1 MTPKNKNNINNSTKT
16 NGEIIRVAV
25 VTGSSS
31 GIGFKTAL
39 TLGRNGFQTYATMR
53 NIAKS
58 KNIKSIATKENLPI
72 NIEQLDVTDNKSV
85 TNAIQAIVSKADRI
99 DVLVNNAGYALTS
112 AFEDLAIEEI
122 KAQYETNLFGLIRTS
137 QAVLPIMRKQKS
149 GVIVNIS
156 SGAGRFG
163 YPGGSAYVSTK
174 FAVEGLSESMA
185 YEIEPFGI
193 KVILIEPGVIK
204 TNIANGMV
212 VAKKSQNPN
221 SPYFQ
226 IMQKMSTSF
235 EHMLE
240 NASSSPDLVAKVVL
254 QAVTSENPSLSRYL
268 AGKDVESWIEAKR
281 NMSDDEFHKMIKRSF
296 NLVP

>member
-1 MTPKNKNNINNSTKT
+1 
-16 NGEIIRVAV
+16 
-25 VTGSSS
+25 
-31 GIGFKTAL
+31 
-39 TLGRNGFQTYATMR
+39 MR

-58 KNIKSIATKENLPI
+58 ENIKSIATKENLPI
-72 NIEQLDVTDNKSV
+72 YIEQLDVTDNKSV

-99 DVLVNNAGYALTS
+99 DVLVNNAGYALTG

-122 KAQYETNLFGLIRTS
+122 KAQYETNLFGLIRTT
-137 QAVLPIMRKQKS
+137 QAVLPNMRKQKS
-149 GVIVNIS
+149 GTIVNIS

-163 YPGGSAYVSTK
+163 YPTGSAYVSTK

-185 YEIEPFGI
+185 YELEPLGI
-193 KVILIEPGVIK
+193 KVILVEPGVIK

-212 VAKKSQNPN
+212 IAKKSQNSN

-240 NASSSPDLVAKVVL
+240 NASSPDLVAKVVL
-254 QAVTSENPSLSRYL
+254 QSVTSENPSLSRYL
-268 AGKDVESWIEAKR
+268 AGKDIESWIEAKR
-281 NMSDDEFHKMIKRSF
+281 NMSDDEYHKMIKRSF

>member
-1 MTPKNKNNINNSTKT
+1 MTSRGNNNNKP
-16 NGEIIRVAV
+16 NGEITDHVAV

-31 GIGFKTAL
+31 GIGFEIAL
-39 TLGRNGFQTYATMR
+39 MLARNGFQTYATMR
-53 NIAKS
+53 NLAKS
-58 KNIKSIATKENLPI
+58 ENIKSIASKENLPI
-72 NIEQLDVTDNKSV
+72 YIEQLDVTDNKSV
-85 TNAIQAIVSKADRI
+85 TNAIQAIVSKANGI
-99 DVLVNNAGYALTS
+99 DVLVNNAGYALTG

-122 KAQYETNLFGLIRTS
+122 KAQYETNLFGLIRTT
-137 QAVLPIMRKQKS
+137 QTVLPIMRKQKS
-149 GVIVNIS
+149 GAIVNIS

-185 YEIEPFGI
+185 YELEPFGI

-212 VAKKSQNPN
+212 IAEKSQNPN
-221 SPYFQ
+221 SPYSQ

-240 NASSSPDLVAKVVL
+240 NASSPDVVAKVVL
-254 QAVTSENPSLSRYL
+254 KAVTSENPSLRYL
-268 AGKDVESWIEAKR
+268 AGKDVEMWIDAKR
-281 NMSDDEFHKMIKRSF
+281 NMSDDQFYKMIKQSF
-296 NLVP
+296 N

>member
-1 MTPKNKNNINNSTKT
+1 MTPKSSSNNNKP
-16 NGEIIRVAV
+16 NGEITDHVAV

-31 GIGFKTAL
+31 GIGFEIAL
-39 TLGRNGFQTYATMR
+39 TLARNGFQTYATMR
-53 NIAKS
+53 NLAKS
-58 KNIKSIATKENLPI
+58 ENIKSIASKENLPI
-72 NIEQLDVTDNKSV
+72 HIEQLDVIDNNSV

-99 DVLVNNAGYALTS
+99 DVLVNNAGYALAG

-122 KAQYETNLFGLIRTS
+122 KAQYETNFFGLIRTT

-149 GVIVNIS
+149 GTIVNIS

-163 YPGGSAYVSTK
+163 YPTGSAYVSTK

-185 YEIEPFGI
+185 YELEPLGI
-193 KVILIEPGVIK
+193 KVILVEPGVIK

-212 VAKKSQNPN
+212 IAKKSQNSN
-221 SPYFQ
+221 SPYSQ

-240 NASSSPDLVAKVVL
+240 NASSPDLVAKVVL
-254 QAVTSENPSLSRYL
+254 QAVTSENPSLRYL
-268 AGKDVESWIEAKR
+268 AGKDVEMWVEAKR
-281 NMSDDEFHKMIKRSF
+281 NMSDDEFYKMMKQSF
-296 NLVP
+296 NFK

>member
-1 MTPKNKNNINNSTKT
+1 MLDKINMA
-16 NGEIIRVAV
+16 RVAV

-31 GIGFKTAL
+31 GIGFEIAL
-39 TLGRNGFQTYATMR
+39 ILARNGFQTYATMR
-53 NIAKS
+53 NLAKS
-58 KNIKSIATKENLPI
+58 ENIKSIASKENLPI
-72 NIEQLDVTDNKSV
+72 HIEQLDVIDNNSV

-99 DVLVNNAGYALTS
+99 DVLVNNAGYALAG

-122 KAQYETNLFGLIRTS
+122 KAQYETNFFGLIRTT

-149 GVIVNIS
+149 GTIVNIS

-163 YPGGSAYVSTK
+163 YPTGSAYVSTK

-185 YEIEPFGI
+185 YELEPLGI
-193 KVILIEPGVIK
+193 KVILVEPGVIK

-212 VAKKSQNPN
+212 IAKKSQNSN
-221 SPYFQ
+221 SPYSQ

-240 NASSSPDLVAKVVL
+240 NASSPDLVAKVVL
-254 QAVTSENPSLSRYL
+254 QAVTSENPSLRYL
-268 AGKDVESWIEAKR
+268 AGKDVEMWVEAKR
-281 NMSDDEFHKMIKRSF
+281 NMSDDEFYKMMKQSF
-296 NLVP
+296 NFK

>member
-1 MTPKNKNNINNSTKT
+1 MTPKSSSNNNKP
-16 NGEIIRVAV
+16 NGEITDHVAV

-31 GIGFKTAL
+31 GIGFEIAL
-39 TLGRNGFQTYATMR
+39 TLARNGFQTYATMR
-53 NIAKS
+53 NLAKS
-58 KNIKSIATKENLPI
+58 ENIKSIKSIASKENLPI
-72 NIEQLDVTDNKSV
+72 HIEQLDVIDNNSV

-99 DVLVNNAGYALTS
+99 DVLVNNAGYALAG

-122 KAQYETNLFGLIRTS
+122 KAQYETNFFGLIRTT

-149 GVIVNIS
+149 GTIVNIS

-163 YPGGSAYVSTK
+163 YPTGSAYVSTK

-185 YEIEPFGI
+185 YELEPLGI
-193 KVILIEPGVIK
+193 KVILVEPGVIK

-212 VAKKSQNPN
+212 IAKKSQNSN
-221 SPYFQ
+221 SPYSQ

-240 NASSSPDLVAKVVL
+240 NASSPDLVAKVVL
-254 QAVTSENPSLSRYL
+254 QAVTSENPSLRYL
-268 AGKDVESWIEAKR
+268 AGKDVEMWVEAKR
-281 NMSDDEFHKMIKRSF
+281 NMSDDEFYKMMKQSF
-296 NLVP
+296 NFK

>member
-1 MTPKNKNNINNSTKT
+1 MTPKSSNNNKP
-16 NGEIIRVAV
+16 NGEITDHVAV

-31 GIGFKTAL
+31 GIGFEIAL
-39 TLGRNGFQTYATMR
+39 TLARNGFQTYATMR
-53 NIAKS
+53 NLAKS
-58 KNIKSIATKENLPI
+58 ENIKLIASKENLPI
-72 NIEQLDVTDNKSV
+72 YIEQLDVTDNKSV

-99 DVLVNNAGYALTS
+99 DVLVNNAGYALTG

-122 KAQYETNLFGLIRTS
+122 KAQYETNFFGLIRTT

-149 GVIVNIS
+149 GTIVNIS

-163 YPGGSAYVSTK
+163 YPTGSAYVSTK

-185 YEIEPFGI
+185 YELEPLGI
-193 KVILIEPGVIK
+193 KVILVEPGVIK

-212 VAKKSQNPN
+212 IAKKSQNSN
-221 SPYFQ
+221 SPYSQ

-240 NASSSPDLVAKVVL
+240 NASSPDLVAKVVL
-254 QAVTSENPSLSRYL
+254 QAVTSENPSLRYL
-268 AGKDVESWIEAKR
+268 AGKDVEMWVEAKR
-281 NMSDDEFHKMIKRSF
+281 NMSDDEFYKMMKQSF
-296 NLVP
+296 NFK

>member
-1 MTPKNKNNINNSTKT
+1 MTSRSNNKP
-16 NGEIIRVAV
+16 NGEITDHVAV

-31 GIGFKTAL
+31 GIGFEIAL
-39 TLGRNGFQTYATMR
+39 MLARNGFQTYATMR
-53 NIAKS
+53 NLAKS
-58 KNIKSIATKENLPI
+58 ENIKSIASKENLPI
-72 NIEQLDVTDNKSV
+72 YIEQLDVTDNKSV
-85 TNAIQAIVSKADRI
+85 TNAIQAIVSKANGI
-99 DVLVNNAGYALTS
+99 DVLVNNAGYALTG

-122 KAQYETNLFGLIRTS
+122 KAQYETNLFGLIRTT
-137 QAVLPIMRKQKS
+137 QTVLPIMRKQKS
-149 GVIVNIS
+149 GAIVNIS

-185 YEIEPFGI
+185 YELEPFGI

-212 VAKKSQNPN
+212 IAEKSQNPN
-221 SPYFQ
+221 SPYSQ

-240 NASSSPDLVAKVVL
+240 NASSPDVVAKVVL
-254 QAVTSENPSLSRYL
+254 KAVTSENPSLRYL
-268 AGKDVESWIEAKR
+268 AGKDVEMWIEAKR
-281 NMSDDEFHKMIKRSF
+281 NMSDDQFYKMIKQSF
-296 NLVP
+296 N